1 MKLAVVDDDDDVRT
15 ALARLLDA
23 MGHEVTVF
31 SSAEEFEAAP
41 LLADC
46 LIVDVRLPGQ
56 SGVDLRD
63 KLRSSNAPLP
73 IVFITGSV
81 DRLDRDARTD
91 GTPIVTNP
99 FDFASLTAAMTDA
112 ITAARTAGNGHAV

>member
-23 MGHEVTVF
+23 MGHEVAVF
-31 SSAEEFEAAP
+31 SSAEEFEVAP
-41 LLADC
+41 PWADC
-46 LIVDVRLPGQ
+46 VIVDVRLPGQ

-63 KLRSSNAPLP
+63 KLRSAPAPLP

-81 DRLDRDARTD
+81 DRLDRDARTV
-91 GTPIVTNP
+91 GTPIVTKP
-99 FDFASLTAAMTDA
+99 FDVAELTAAMTDA
-112 ITAARTAGNGHAV
+112 IAATKSARDGHAI

>member
-23 MGHEVTVF
+23 MGHEVVVF

-41 LLADC
+41 LWVDC
-46 LIVDVRLPGQ
+46 VIVDVRLPGQ

-63 KLRSSNAPLP
+63 KLRSAPAPLP

-81 DRLDRDARTD
+81 DRLDRDARTA
-91 GTPIVTNP
+91 GTPIVTKP
-99 FDFASLTAAMTDA
+99 FDAASLTAAMTAA
-112 ITAARTAGNGHAV
+112 IAAAKAAREKHAV